1 MNIWQTPE
9 VIVHTQHLLNSF
21 QQVLGYSLLDKLSA
35 DPVEQAV
42 QLFHADKVVVSHG
55 TQADPLLNYGNQ
67 TALKLWETDWEHLT
81 LMPSRLTAEPMER
94 SERAVLLQ
102 RVTENGY
109 IDDYTGIRIST
120 TGKRFQIKQAI
131 VWNVY
136 NPQGQYCG
144 QAATFSQWTSL

>member
-9 VIVHTQHLLNSF
+9 VIAHTQCLLNTF
-21 QQVLGYSLLDKLSA
+21 QKALGYPLLNQLSA
-35 DPVEQAV
+35 DPVEQAA

-67 TALKLWETDWEHLT
+67 TALKLWETDWEHLI

-94 SERAVLLQ
+94 SERAILLQ

-109 IDDYTGIRIST
+109 IDDYTGVRIST

-144 QAATFSQWTSL
+144 QAATFSQWTFL